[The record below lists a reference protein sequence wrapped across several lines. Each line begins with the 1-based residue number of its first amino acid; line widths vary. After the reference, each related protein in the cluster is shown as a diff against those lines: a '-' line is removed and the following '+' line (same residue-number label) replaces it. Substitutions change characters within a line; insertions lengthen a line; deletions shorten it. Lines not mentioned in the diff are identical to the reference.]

1 MSAMYT
7 GKCEGDF
14 MKSTLGP
21 NDNIQEDKDGSD

>member
-1 MSAMYT
+1 MYT

-21 NDNIQEDKDGSD
+21 NYNIQEDKEGSD